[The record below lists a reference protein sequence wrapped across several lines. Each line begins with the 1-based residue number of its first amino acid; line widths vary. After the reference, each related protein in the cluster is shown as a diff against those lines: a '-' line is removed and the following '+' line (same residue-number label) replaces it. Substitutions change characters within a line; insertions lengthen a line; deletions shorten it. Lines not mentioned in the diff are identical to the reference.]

1 MTVRSHFSS
10 AVLKTLPLL
19 ALPLISLPAHAQTTI
34 TQNGTSAVVPGG
46 PKHWK
51 VDTVVVA
58 AAIDDSANPDN
69 AKKALLAANRALTLS
84 PGLTPAPASAYSP
97 VGVSDAAQGLGA
109 TDWGWPFTASDYQK
123 IGKSTHATE
132 ALTVEVTQQGTSF
145 SAIAEL
151 YDTSNGAL
159 INRGTGVSRDG
170 APEPIASAVGHAVEG
185 LTQTAQFDGVVISIP
200 GAYQARISLGEMQGA
215 RAGARVEYL
224 QDGQPIAYGTIVDLG
239 QAESVATVAPESAFP
254 QIYPNLAVRVVLNP
268 TRERA
273 MPSAQE
279 ISDKEDKKFEQSFT
293 LAAGIATA
301 VYFIWIHP

>member
-1 MTVRSHFSS
+1 MTVRSHLSS

-46 PKHWK
+46 PKRMK

-84 PGLTPAPASAYSP
+84 PGFTPAPASAYSP
-97 VGVSDAAQGLGA
+97 VGADGA
-109 TDWGWPFTASDYQK
+109 GIGVTDWGWPFTASDYVK
-123 IGKSTHATE
+123 IGKSTKASE
-132 ALTVEVTQQGTSF
+132 ALTVEVSQEGTGF

-151 YDTSNGAL
+151 YETSDGAL

-170 APEPIASAVGHAVEG
+170 APDPIASAVGHAVEG
-185 LTQTAQFDGVVISIP
+185 LSQSAQFDGIVLSMP
-200 GAYQARISLGEMQGA
+200 AAYQARISIGEMAGA

-224 QDGQPIAYGTIVDLG
+224 ADGQPIAYGTIVDLG

-254 QIYPNLAVRVVLNP
+254 QLYPNLPVRVVLNP

-279 ISDKEDKKFEQSFT
+279 ISDKDEKKFEESFT